1 MLEEDHAQGLKKIC
15 RSSQEVAR
23 RPDSRQ
29 GSYAQ
34 NYLEVT
40 RIYDTMADNGVQFA
54 LNLHQMHEDLNE
66 LAGRIEAGR
75 KQWKQTG
82 LSAEKRVQDA
92 EALMEKARAKHSSL
106 VDDYERARTGDK
118 GSGRV
123 FGLKGPKSAAQH
135 EEDLHRKLQAAETDY
150 KSKVQS
156 SQQMKQ
162 DLVRSQRPQ
171 TTKALQQ
178 LVLEC
183 DSGLTLQLQKFGKH
197 STLMPGTSQTAD
209 LETALSNE
217 KLLFNNSICV
227 CPPSASGSLAGRSL
241 RDIVSHIDNQGDL
254 DTYISSFA
262 GKVEHRG
269 PEPPYER
276 HQVMLPMV
284 LCHEAS

>member
-40 RIYDTMADNGVQFA
+40 RVYDTMADNGVQFA

-66 LAGRIEAGR
+66 LGGRIEAGR

-92 EALMEKARAKHSSL
+92 EALMEKARTKHTSL

-118 GSGRV
+118 SSGRV

-183 DSGLTLQLQKFGKH
+183 DSGLTLQLQKFGMH
-197 STLMPGTSQTAD
+197 STLMPST
-209 LETALSNE
+209 
-217 KLLFNNSICV
+217 
-227 CPPSASGSLAGRSL
+227 R
-241 RDIVSHIDNQGDL
+241 
-254 DTYISSFA
+254 
-262 GKVEHRG
+262 
-269 PEPPYER
+269 
-276 HQVMLPMV
+276 
-284 LCHEAS
+284 